1 LKTLIYSLIFAFLL
15 NSSAMAEEVPA
26 AMQAVTVNGDAVV
39 LHPNGRWEFVDA
51 NKAAQAK
58 EIAHQF
64 PENQGCPSSM
74 QGGFLGYGRCI
85 PKADKDYNRG
95 SLSGKGR

>member
-1 LKTLIYSLIFAFLL
+1 
-15 NSSAMAEEVPA
+15 MAEEVPA
-26 AMQAVTVNGDAVV
+26 AIQAVTVSGDVVV
-39 LHPNGRWEFVDA
+39 LHPNGHWGFVDA
-51 NKAAQAK
+51 EKAAQAK

-74 QGGFLGYGRCI
+74 QGGFLSYGRCI
-85 PKADKDYNRG
+85 PKGDKDYNRG

>member
-1 LKTLIYSLIFAFLL
+1 MKTLLYSFIFGLLLIAT
-15 NSSAMAEEVPA
+15 AMAEEVSPGI
-26 AMQAVTVNGDAVV
+26 QAVTSSGDAVV
-39 LHPNGRWEFVDA
+39 LHPNGRWEFVDTK
-51 NKAAQAK
+51 KAAQAK
-58 EIAHQF
+58 EIAQQF

-85 PKADKDYNRG
+85 PKGDKDYNRG